1 MIRADIRA
9 LHAYAVPDCSGLIK
23 LDAMENPY
31 VLPASLRR
39 SLAGRLARVEINR
52 YPDAGHQALREK
64 IAMREGVRTNQVIL
78 GNGSDEIIQM
88 LLLAADQGPCA
99 VPRPSFVMYSLIS
112 RWLRRPLATMPLD
125 ENFRLDAEA
134 FLRICSREKAA
145 IAFLSCPNNPT
156 GNLWSRHAI
165 ESIVENFPGIIV
177 IDEAYAPF
185 SDCTHTELV
194 APNVIIL
201 RTFSKLGW
209 AGLRLGY
216 AIGDSVLISHLNKV
230 RLPYNID
237 SLTQTAADFLLD
249 HFDIFETQTKKI
261 RTERER
267 IFKVLTK
274 MDGIHPYASQTN
286 FILLRVGNAEH
297 VFNELLQRNILVK
310 NLHGQDDLLA
320 GCLRVTIGKP
330 TENNRFLKAI
340 KEILA

>member
-1 MIRADIRA
+1 VIRGDIRT
-9 LHAYAVPDCSGLIK
+9 LRAYAVPDCHGMVK

-31 VLPASLRR
+31 ILPAALRR
-39 SLAGRLARVEINR
+39 SLARQLAQVEINR
-52 YPDAGHQALREK
+52 YPDAGHDALREK
-64 IAMREGVRTNQVIL
+64 IAAHEGLQADQVIL

-88 LLLAADQGPCA
+88 LLLATDQGPCA

-125 ENFRLDAEA
+125 TNFQLDADA

-145 IAFLSCPNNPT
+145 ISFLSCPNNPT
-156 GNLWSRHAI
+156 GNLWSRHVI
-165 ESIVENFPGIIV
+165 ESIVDSFPGLIV

-185 SDCTHTELV
+185 SGCTHTDLI

-216 AIGDSVLISHLNKV
+216 ALGDAALIGHLNKI

-237 SLTQTAADFLLD
+237 SLTQTAAAFLLE
-249 HFDIFETQTKKI
+249 HFDVFDAQTQKI
-261 RTERER
+261 RAERDR
-267 IFKVLTK
+267 LFRTLAGMKGV
-274 MDGIHPYASQTN
+274 HPYASQTN
-286 FILLRVGNAEH
+286 FILLRVAGADH
-297 VFNELLQRNILVK
+297 VFKGLLQRGILVK
-310 NLHGQDDLLA
+310 NLNGQDDLLQD
-320 GCLRVTIGKP
+320 CLRVTIGTP
-330 TENNRFLKAI
+330 TENNRFLKAL